1 MPSFLAP
8 AAISI
13 SETIDQFFYR
23 QPVAICSGFLPW
35 WSNDVGTRDGFSVL
49 PGEKGRAVV
58 LFIVPQLIALCCCC
72 DGGKGDL
79 LMASSS
85 IKGLLV
91 LDICNC
97 GRSKAS
103 NRNDKSK
110 TLWSVHAWGC
120 IRLDPDIFVQVE
132 QGTHIVLH
140 NNIAGFR
147 LGAVE
152 KAAVAPA
159 TCSFKNS
166 AFFALMISKCS
177 MLSSALC
184 TALSFFLS
192 CAVFAVGGCW
202 VVLVGVGLLL
212 VGLEPLGLKL

>member
-1 MPSFLAP
+1 M
-8 AAISI
+8 
-13 SETIDQFFYR
+13 
-23 QPVAICSGFLPW
+23 
-35 WSNDVGTRDGFSVL
+35 GTRDGFSVL
-49 PGEKGRAVV
+49 PETRRAVV
-58 LFIVPQLIALCCCC
+58 LFIVPQLIAPCCCC
-72 DGGKGDL
+72 DRGKGHL
-79 LMASSS
+79 LMALTSAIVVNPTPQTKTTNPKPFGLFMPGDHVSDS
-85 IKGLLV
+85 TLTYSFKLNKGRILS
-91 LDICNC
+91 C
-97 GRSKAS
+97 
-103 NRNDKSK
+103 
-110 TLWSVHAWGC
+110 T
-120 IRLDPDIFVQVE
+120 
-132 QGTHIVLH
+132 T
-140 NNIAGFR
+140 IAGFR